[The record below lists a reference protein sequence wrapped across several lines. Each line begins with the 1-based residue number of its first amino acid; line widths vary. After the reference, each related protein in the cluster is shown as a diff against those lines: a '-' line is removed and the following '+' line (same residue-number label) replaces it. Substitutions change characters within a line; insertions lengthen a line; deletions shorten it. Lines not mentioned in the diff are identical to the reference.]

1 MSELKVYLFLLQGGD
16 NKKLTDSYVAVKQ
29 AHINHAIAKKTERI
43 NNYGVIF
50 TTDMDW
56 MEVNDKLGMKK
67 GEYYLLIELNKNFKS
82 DTISGVFPDTN
93 IEDIKALNLENLKD
107 SAAWLEKE
115 LSKAVDSQNF
125 EMAAKIKKELDKK
138 KNKFED

>member
-1 MSELKVYLFLLQGGD
+1 MSKLKTYLFLLQGGD

-29 AHINHAIAKKTERI
+29 AHINHVIANKTERI
-43 NNYGVIF
+43 NNYGVLF
-50 TTDMDW
+50 TTEMSW
-56 MEVNDKLGMKK
+56 LEVNDNLGMKK
-67 GEYYLLIELNKNFKS
+67 GEHYLLIELNKNFES

-107 SAAWLEKE
+107 SADWLKRE
-115 LSKAVDSQNF
+115 LDKAVNSENY

-138 KNKFED
+138 KFDC